1 MGRIVRL
8 ALATVEN
15 LPSQEIAL
23 QLAGPQAMRRR
34 LFIRLRNVNNRN
46 QDSTRDDSLLRR
58 RKEISLQVVA
68 DRDEIPTGRLNL
80 IFELFEVRNFHA
92 HSDAATGSSASQ
104 NFDGSRRAIHGRD
117 APTLF
122 SKPKRVAA
130 GSAGQGER
138 PGRRQPL
145 RHFYQEWR
153 RRCFYV
159 LSRSLPRPVALI
171 PTANFHRTA
180 CASNLCFH
188 APISSDVETAA
199 AHSPDL

>member
-34 LFIRLRNVNNRN
+34 LFFRLRNVNNRN

-68 DRDEIPTGRLNL
+68 DRDEIPTGRFNL
-80 IFELFEVRNFHA
+80 KFELFEVRDFHV
-92 HSDAATGSSASQ
+92 HSDATIGSAASQ
-104 NFDGSRRAIHGRD
+104 NFDGRRRAIHGCD

-122 SKPKRVAA
+122 TKPKRVAA
-130 GSAGQGER
+130 GSAGQVER
-138 PGRRQPL
+138 PARRQPL
-145 RHFYQEWR
+145 RHFYKEWR
-153 RRCFYV
+153 RRCVYV
-159 LSRSLPRPVALI
+159 LSRALPRSVAFI
-171 PTANFHRTA
+171 PTSDFHRTA
-180 CASNLCFH
+180 CASNPCFH
-188 APISSDVETAA
+188 ARTYTLNRP
-199 AHSPDL
+199 

>member
-34 LFIRLRNVNNRN
+34 FFIRLRNVNNRN

-58 RKEISLQVVA
+58 PKEISLQVVA
-68 DRDEIPTGRLNL
+68 DRDEIPTGKLNR
-80 IFELFEVRNFHA
+80 IFELFEVRDFHVQ
-92 HSDAATGSSASQ
+92 SDATTRSPALQ
-104 NFDGSRRAIHGRD
+104 DFDGRRRAIHGRD

-130 GSAGQGER
+130 RSAGQVER
-138 PGRRQPL
+138 PAI
-145 RHFYQEWR
+145 E
-153 RRCFYV
+153 
-159 LSRSLPRPVALI
+159 I
-171 PTANFHRTA
+171 
-180 CASNLCFH
+180 
-188 APISSDVETAA
+188 
-199 AHSPDL
+199 